1 MPPNESVPDPEHLRV
16 WLLEDHEPFR
26 RNVLRLLGHTPDI
39 QAGHAFSSA
48 EALLE
53 QLNDSSQVPPQ
64 VLLLD
69 LGLPGM
75 SGLDVIREVTRLAP
89 DCRIIVLTVFE
100 DEDKISRAL
109 TTGACGYLLKTA
121 QPDEII
127 DAIRQAADGGAPMSP
142 RVARSLID
150 ILARLTQP
158 ATHVDLSPREREML
172 KCLVDGLTNKEIA
185 TRMDISTHTVDSYA
199 RTLFTKLNVRSRAAA
214 VARAL
219 KDRLV

>member
-1 MPPNESVPDPEHLRV
+1 MPPKESAPDPEHLRV
-16 WLLEDHEPFR
+16 WLLEDHDAFR

-39 QAGHAFSSA
+39 QAEHAFSSA

-53 QLNDSSQVPPQ
+53 QLSAGSAPPPH

-75 SGLDVIREVTRLAP
+75 SGLDVIREVTQRLP

-100 DEDKISRAL
+100 DEEKISQAL

-127 DAIRQAADGGAPMSP
+127 DAIRQAADGGTPMSP

-199 RTLFTKLNVRSRAAA
+199 RTLFSKLKVRSRASA

>member
-1 MPPNESVPDPEHLRV
+1 MPHKETATDPEHLRV
-16 WLLEDHEPFR
+16 WMLEDHDAFR

-39 QAGHAFSSA
+39 QAEHAFSSA

-53 QLNDSSQVPPQ
+53 QLSATSAPPPH

-75 SGLDVIREVTRLAP
+75 SGLDVIREVTQRLP

-100 DEDKISRAL
+100 DEEKISQAL

-127 DAIRQAADGGAPMSP
+127 DAIRQAADGGTPMSP

-158 ATHVDLSPREREML
+158 ATHVDLSPREREVL

-199 RTLFTKLNVRSRAAA
+199 RTLFSKLKVRSRASA

>member
-1 MPPNESVPDPEHLRV
+1 MLAQLNADSAP
-16 WLLEDHEPFR
+16 
-26 RNVLRLLGHTPDI
+26 PDI
-39 QAGHAFSSA
+39 
-48 EALLE
+48 
-53 QLNDSSQVPPQ
+53 
-64 VLLLD
+64 LLLD

-75 SGLDVIREVTRLAP
+75 SGLDVIAEVLRLAP

-100 DEDKISRAL
+100 DEEKISRAL
-109 TTGACGYLLKTA
+109 TSGACGYLLKTA
-121 QPDEII
+121 GPDEIT
-127 DAIRQAADGGAPMSP
+127 DAIRQAADGGTPMSP

-185 TRMDISTHTVDSYA
+185 VRLDISTHTVDSYA
-199 RTLFTKLNVRSRAAA
+199 RTLFSKLKVRSRAAA

>member
-1 MPPNESVPDPEHLRV
+1 MPPKESAPNPELLRV
-16 WLLEDHEPFR
+16 WLLEDHDAFR

-39 QAGHAFSSA
+39 QADHAFSSA

-53 QLNDSSQVPPQ
+53 QLNGSSQVPPQ

-127 DAIRQAADGGAPMSP
+127 DAIRQAADGGTPMSP

-185 TRMDISTHTVDSYA
+185 TRMDVSPHTVDSYA
-199 RTLFTKLNVRSRAAA
+199 RTLFSKLKVRSRASA

>member
-1 MPPNESVPDPEHLRV
+1 MPPKESAPNPDLLRV
-16 WLLEDHEPFR
+16 WLLEDHDAFR

-39 QAGHAFSSA
+39 QADHAFSSA

-53 QLNDSSQVPPQ
+53 QLNGSSQVPPQ

-127 DAIRQAADGGAPMSP
+127 DAIRQAADGGTPMSP

-158 ATHVDLSPREREML
+158 VTDVELSPREREML
-172 KCLVDGLTNKEIA
+172 KYLVDGLTNKEIA
-185 TRMDISTHTVDSYA
+185 VRMDISTHTVDSYA

>member
-1 MPPNESVPDPEHLRV
+1 MPHKETAPDPEHLRV
-16 WLLEDHEPFR
+16 WLLEDHDAFR

-39 QAGHAFSSA
+39 QAEHAFSSA

-53 QLNDSSQVPPQ
+53 QLSADSAPPPH

-75 SGLDVIREVTRLAP
+75 SGLDVIREVTQRLP

-100 DEDKISRAL
+100 DEEKISQAL

-127 DAIRQAADGGAPMSP
+127 DAIRQAADGGTPMSP

-199 RTLFTKLNVRSRAAA
+199 RTLFTKLKVRSRASA

>member
-1 MPPNESVPDPEHLRV
+1 MPHKETATDPEHLRV
-16 WLLEDHEPFR
+16 WMLEDHDAFR

-39 QAGHAFSSA
+39 QAEHAFSSA

-53 QLNDSSQVPPQ
+53 QLSATSAPPPH

-75 SGLDVIREVTRLAP
+75 SGLDVIREVTQRLP

-100 DEDKISRAL
+100 DEEKISQAL

-127 DAIRQAADGGAPMSP
+127 DAIRQAADGGTPMSP

-158 ATHVDLSPREREML
+158 ATHVELSPREREML
-172 KCLVDGLTNKEIA
+172 KYLVDGLTNKEIA
-185 TRMDISTHTVDSYA
+185 VRMDISTHTVDSYA
-199 RTLFTKLNVRSRAAA
+199 RTLFTKLKVRSRAAA

>member
-1 MPPNESVPDPEHLRV
+1 MPSKAPTPDPERLRV
-16 WLLEDHEPFR
+16 WLLEDHEAFR

-39 QAGHAFSSA
+39 QAEHAFSSA
-48 EALLE
+48 EAMLA
-53 QLNDSSQVPPQ
+53 QLNADSVPPEI
-64 VLLLD
+64 LLLD

-75 SGLDVIREVTRLAP
+75 SGLDVIAEVLRLAP

-100 DEDKISRAL
+100 DEEKISRAL
-109 TTGACGYLLKTA
+109 TSGACGYLLKTA
-121 QPDEII
+121 GPDEIT
-127 DAIRQAADGGAPMSP
+127 DAIRQAADGGTPMSP

-185 TRMDISTHTVDSYA
+185 VRLDISTHTVDSYA
-199 RTLFTKLNVRSRAAA
+199 RTLFSKLKVRSRAAA

>member
-1 MPPNESVPDPEHLRV
+1 MPPKESAPNPELLRV
-16 WLLEDHEPFR
+16 WLLEDHDAFR

-39 QAGHAFSSA
+39 QADHAFSSA

-53 QLNDSSQVPPQ
+53 QLNGSSQVPPQ

-127 DAIRQAADGGAPMSP
+127 DAIRQAADGGTPMSP

-158 ATHVDLSPREREML
+158 VTDVELSPREREML
-172 KCLVDGLTNKEIA
+172 KYLVDGLTNKEIA
-185 TRMDISTHTVDSYA
+185 VRMDISTHTVDSYA

>member
-1 MPPNESVPDPEHLRV
+1 MPHKETATDPEHLRV
-16 WLLEDHEPFR
+16 WMLEDHDAFR

-39 QAGHAFSSA
+39 QAEHAFSSA

-53 QLNDSSQVPPQ
+53 QLSADSSPPPH

-75 SGLDVIREVTRLAP
+75 SGLDVIREVTQRLP

-100 DEDKISRAL
+100 DEEKISQAL

-127 DAIRQAADGGAPMSP
+127 DAIRQAADGGTPMSP

-199 RTLFTKLNVRSRAAA
+199 RTLFSKLKVRSRASA

>member
-1 MPPNESVPDPEHLRV
+1 MPPKESAPNPELLRV
-16 WLLEDHEPFR
+16 WLLEDHDAFR

-39 QAGHAFSSA
+39 QADHAFSSA

-53 QLNDSSQVPPQ
+53 QLNGSSQVPPQ

-127 DAIRQAADGGAPMSP
+127 DAIRQAADGGTPMSP
-142 RVARSLID
+142 SVARSLID

-185 TRMDISTHTVDSYA
+185 TRMDVSPHTVDSYA
-199 RTLFTKLNVRSRAAA
+199 RTLFSKLKVRSRASA

>member
-1 MPPNESVPDPEHLRV
+1 MPSKETTTDSEPLRV
-16 WLLEDHEPFR
+16 WLLEDHDAFR
-26 RNVLRLLGHTPDI
+26 RTVLRLLSHTSDMR
-39 QAGHAFSSA
+39 AEHAFGSA
-48 EALLE
+48 EALME
-53 QLNDSSQVPPQ
+53 QLNAGDTPPPH

-75 SGLDVIREVTRLAP
+75 SGLDVIREVTQRLP
-89 DCRIIVLTVFE
+89 ECRIIVLTVFE
-100 DEDKISRAL
+100 DEEKISQAL

-121 QPDEII
+121 EPHEITGT
-127 DAIRQAADGGAPMSP
+127 IRQAAEGGTPMSS

-185 TRMDISTHTVDSYA
+185 THMDVSIHTVDSYA
-199 RTLFTKLNVRSRAAA
+199 RTLFTKLKVRSRASA

>member
-1 MPPNESVPDPEHLRV
+1 MPPDPSNSTDDLLRV
-16 WLLEDHEPFR
+16 WVLEDHDAFR
-26 RNVLRLLGHTPDI
+26 RNVLRLLNQTPGIAAD
-39 QAGHAFSSA
+39 HAFTSA

-53 QLNDSSQVPPQ
+53 KLGTKGVEPPQ

-75 SGLDVIREVTRLAP
+75 SGLEVIHEVTERAP
-89 DCRIIVLTVFE
+89 ACRIIVLTVFE
-100 DEDKISRAL
+100 DEQKISQAL

-121 QPDEII
+121 QSGEIT
-127 DAIRQAADGGAPMSP
+127 DAIRQAADGGTPMSP

-150 ILARLTQP
+150 ILAKLTQP
-158 ATHVDLSPREREML
+158 ATNVDLSPRERELL
-172 KCLVDGLTNKEIA
+172 KFLVDGLTNKEIA
-185 TRMDISTHTVDSYA
+185 VEMDVSPHTVDSYA
-199 RTLFTKLNVRSRAAA
+199 RTVFSKLKVRSRAAA

>member
-1 MPPNESVPDPEHLRV
+1 MPPKEPAPDLEHLRV
-16 WLLEDHEPFR
+16 WLLEDHDAFR

-39 QAGHAFSSA
+39 QAEHAFSSA

-53 QLNDSSQVPPQ
+53 QLSADSAPPPH

-75 SGLDVIREVTRLAP
+75 SGLDVIREVTQRLP

-100 DEDKISRAL
+100 DEEKISQAL

-127 DAIRQAADGGAPMSP
+127 DAIRQAADGGTPMSP

-199 RTLFTKLNVRSRAAA
+199 RTLFSKLKVRSRASA

>member
-1 MPPNESVPDPEHLRV
+1 MPPKETTTDPDPLRV
-16 WLLEDHEPFR
+16 WLLEDHDAFR
-26 RNVLRLLGHTPDI
+26 RNVLRLLSHEPAI
-39 QAGHAFSSA
+39 HAEHAFASA

-53 QLNDSSQVPPQ
+53 QLADSSTPPPH

-75 SGLDVIREVTRLAP
+75 SGLELIRDLTQRHPE
-89 DCRIIVLTVFE
+89 CRIIVLTVFE
-100 DEDKISRAL
+100 DEGKISQAL
-109 TTGACGYLLKTA
+109 TSGACGYLLKTA
-121 QPDEII
+121 EPHEITH
-127 DAIRQAADGGAPMSP
+127 AIRQAADGGTPMSP

-185 TRMDISTHTVDSYA
+185 THMDISPHTVDSYA

>member
-1 MPPNESVPDPEHLRV
+1 MPHKETATDPEHLRV
-16 WLLEDHEPFR
+16 WMLEDHDAFR

-39 QAGHAFSSA
+39 QAEHAFSSA

-53 QLNDSSQVPPQ
+53 QLSATSAPPPH

-75 SGLDVIREVTRLAP
+75 SGLDVIREVTQRLP

-100 DEDKISRAL
+100 DEEKISQAL

-127 DAIRQAADGGAPMSP
+127 DAIRQAADGGTPMSP

-199 RTLFTKLNVRSRAAA
+199 RTLFSKLKVRSRASA